1 MDIYAKKL
9 NFVRE
14 FLKVSDE
21 ELIDKLEKFLRAE
34 RRKKNPKKL
43 KPLTIEELNEIVDK
57 SEEDFKK
64 GRAKEAKDLLTKTDR
79 WK

>member
-1 MDIYAKKL
+1 MDIYARKL

-14 FLKVSDE
+14 FLNISDE

-43 KPLTIEELNEIVDK
+43 KPMTIEELNEIVDK
-57 SEEDFKK
+57 SEEDFKE
-64 GRAKEAKDLLTKTDR
+64 GRVTEAKDLLTKVDQ